1 MKRKMRQQL
10 HIAFEAP
17 LPQKKSEFI
26 QGLNYPK
33 IRRTDFLLNQFGYID
48 RRVWIASAVLFI
60 AAMFIET
67 QIQPGDI
74 RLLWVISALT
84 PFFVMTSITEIARS
98 AVFGMEELEMSTK
111 YNLKSI
117 LLTRMG
123 ILGAG
128 NMLMLLA
135 VMPLLA
141 EKVYLGIINTGVYL
155 MVPYLLTCI
164 ISCKVIDRISG
175 KEIPLYCAGTAAFV
189 STLGFLLNS
198 AHSAI
203 YQERYF
209 IFWVAILVALVVLLF
224 RGLRQLINNMEEMK
238 CNLSLTD

>member
-10 HIAFEAP
+10 HNAFDAP

-26 QGLNYPK
+26 QSLNYPK
-33 IRRTDFLLNQFGYID
+33 IRRKDFLLSQLGYIHGK
-48 RRVWIASAVLFI
+48 VWIASAVLFI
-60 AAMFIET
+60 AAMIFET

-98 AVFGMEELEMSTK
+98 TVFGMEELEMSTK

-141 EKVYLGIINTGVYL
+141 EKVNIGIINTGVYL

-164 ISCKVIDRISG
+164 ISCKVIDRIRG
-175 KEIPLYCAGTAAFV
+175 KEIPLYCAGAAAFV
-189 STLGFLLNS
+189 STLGFLLNCVQ
-198 AHSAI
+198 SAI
-203 YQERYF
+203 YQERFF
-209 IFWVAILVALVVLLF
+209 IFWVAILAALVVLLF

>member
-1 MKRKMRQQL
+1 MKQQL
-10 HIAFEAP
+10 HNAFDAP
-17 LPQKKSEFI
+17 SPQKKREFI
-26 QGLNYPK
+26 QSLNYPK
-33 IRRTDFLLNQFGYID
+33 IRRKDFLLSQFGFIH
-48 RRVWIASAVLFI
+48 RKVWIASAFLFI
-60 AAMFIET
+60 AAMIFET
-67 QIQPGDI
+67 LIQPGDI
-74 RLLWVISALT
+74 RLLWVISALI

-98 AVFGMEELEMSTK
+98 TVFGMEELEMSTK

-135 VMPLLA
+135 GLPLLA
-141 EKVYLGIINTGVYL
+141 EKVKIGIINAGVYL

-164 ISCKVIDRISG
+164 LSCMVLNRMG
-175 KEIPLYCAGTAAFV
+175 NKEIPVYCAGAAAFV
-189 STLGFLLNS
+189 STLGFILNS
-198 AHSAI
+198 VQSAI

-209 IFWVAILVALVVLLF
+209 IFWVAILVVLIILLF

-238 CNLSLTD
+238 CNLFLTD

>member
-1 MKRKMRQQL
+1 MKQHL
-10 HIAFEAP
+10 HNVFEAP
-17 LPQKKSEFI
+17 SPQKKYEFV
-26 QGLNYPK
+26 QSLNYPK
-33 IRRTDFLLNQFGYID
+33 TRRKEFLLRQFGYIH
-48 RRVWIASAVLFI
+48 RKVWIASACLFI
-60 AAMFIET
+60 VAMIFVT
-67 QIQPGDI
+67 QIHTGDI
-74 RLLWVISALT
+74 RLLWVVSALT

-98 AVFGMEELEMSTK
+98 TVFGMEELEMSTK

-135 VMPLLA
+135 LLPLLA
-141 EKVYLGIINTGVYL
+141 EKVNIGLINTGVYL

-164 ISCKVIDRISG
+164 LSCMVLNHIG
-175 KEIPLYCAGTAAFV
+175 NKEIPVGCAGAAAFV
-189 STLGFLLNS
+189 STMGFILNS
-198 AHSAI
+198 VQSAI

-209 IFWVAILVALVVLLF
+209 IFWFAILVVLIILLF